1 MAEAT
6 LAVTF
11 GGYQKG
17 MRSEMVGDRE
27 IVACGRPFEGHELAI
42 WNDTCDVVDDGV
54 TGHIMVRGPSVSRGY
69 FGDEPDVLERNAST
83 FDQKNATG
91 GGWLRTGDLGYL
103 RNGDLFVCGR
113 SKDLIIVR
121 GRNYYPSDI
130 EWAVSDVDGVR
141 KGAVVAFSIDRLAGD
156 SATASANAGEKLV
169 IAAEAATSDP
179 TTLRAEI
186 ARVVLERFAL
196 SVEEV
201 VLLTPSGLPRTSSGK
216 LQRAKTKELY
226 KTAALPRLKS
236 ERAEAT
242 AQAQVA
248 GQ

>member
-1 MAEAT
+1 
-6 LAVTF
+6 
-11 GGYQKG
+11 
-17 MRSEMVGDRE
+17 
-27 IVACGRPFEGHELAI
+27 
-42 WNDTCDVVDDGV
+42 
-54 TGHIMVRGPSVSRGY
+54 MVRGPSVSRGY
-69 FGDEPDVLERNAST
+69 FGDAPEVLERNATT

-130 EWAVSDVDGVR
+130 EWEVSDVDGVR
-141 KGAVVAFSIDRLAGD
+141 KGAVVAFSVDRLVD
-156 SATASANAGEKLV
+156 DSRRDSSATTAGEKLV

-179 TTLRAEI
+179 VALRAEI

-196 SVEEV
+196 SVEHVE
-201 VLLTPSGLPRTSSGK
+201 LLTPSGLPRTSSGK

-226 KTAALPRLKS
+226 KASALPRLKS
-236 ERAEAT
+236 ERADAK

-248 GQ
+248 RQ